1 MRIFDQWELF
11 GDNGLYMVENDGR
24 KGDGATV
31 WRCDGATVRRCD
43 GATVRRCDGATVRRY
58 DGVTVRWCNVGWHY
72 HHRTVIPLYRHT
84 LNY

>member
-43 GATVRRCDGATVRRY
+43 GATVRRCDGAMVQ
-58 DGVTVRWCNVGWHY
+58 RW
-72 HHRTVIPLYRHT
+72 LALSSSYRHT
-84 LNY
+84 TIPSYLELLSNLGYI